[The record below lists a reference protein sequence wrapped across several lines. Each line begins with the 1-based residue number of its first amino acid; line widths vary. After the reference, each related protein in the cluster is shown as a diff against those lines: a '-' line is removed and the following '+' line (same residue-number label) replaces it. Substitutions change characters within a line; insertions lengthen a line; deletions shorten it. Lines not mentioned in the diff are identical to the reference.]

1 MLREIINF
9 TRSLSEESFV
19 RNLLPQEG
27 LHLQIELTDD
37 GKLKNH
43 QCEIFREK
51 DGMSSFL
58 KKCLDL
64 QIHTK
69 CVSSAKRF
77 DAPIKQLRS
86 CCPYCIAFEAVFLN
100 NQ

>member
-37 GKLKNH
+37 GKLKNQ

-77 DAPIKQLRS
+77 LSYSIRPSWLLL
-86 CCPYCIAFEAVFLN
+86 PLFLP
-100 NQ
+100 